1 MVNETYYGVE
11 PITSMDTYPEMYLE
25 GEEPSTEEIDY
36 ALELMGEDEVINEY
50 LDYPEFMGGPIRRW
64 IQRRKRRLL
73 KLRDKMKNMSRR
85 DRRKLRRKIRR
96 AAIKGALTRL
106 IPGRRLRRIIK
117 AVRLKRM
124 IKGQKGL
131 PESIF
136 SRLRSRIK
144 SRREMRSS
152 ALPME
157 PQEIQPSTVQP
168 QYYDDPRDGQPIA
181 PVAALQP
188 LQPLEQKTALPVVI
202 SDKKEFDQDKMKKM
216 LPLLIGGGVAIAVLT
231 MRKK

>member
-11 PITSMDTYPEMYLE
+11 PITSMDTYPEMYIE
-25 GEEPSTEEIDY
+25 GEEPSSEEIDY
-36 ALELMGEDEVINEY
+36 ALELMGEDEVIDEY
-50 LDYPEFMGGPIRRW
+50 VEYPEFMGGPIRRW

-73 KLRDKMKNMSRR
+73 KLRDKMKNMSSR

-106 IPGRRLRRIIK
+106 IPGRRLRRIIR
-117 AVRLKRM
+117 AVRLKRL

-131 PESIF
+131 PESLF
-136 SRLRSRIK
+136 SRLRSRMQ
-144 SRREMRSS
+144 SRAKMRSQL
-152 ALPME
+152 LPME
-157 PQEIQPSTVQP
+157 SQELQPTTVQP
-168 QYYDDPRDGQPIA
+168 QYYKDPRDEQLLPQTAVI
-181 PVAALQP
+181 QP
-188 LQPLEQKTALPVVI
+188 LQPLEQKSALPMVI